1 MMSLLETRYALLD
14 LRDLK
19 SLCPLDLLKDTS
31 SQLMPWLYDN
41 VSNNYGYLMILR
53 CYWLHL
59 FDYATITHRQLYK
72 MYK

>member
-53 CYWLHL
+53 CY
-59 FDYATITHRQLYK
+59 
-72 MYK
+72 